1 MSAADKKDEMF
12 FEPQEYE
19 GTRKN
24 RINKDYCLKHALNN
38 LFGTDWVT
46 VDELIEISKQL
57 SQIYPNRVAKTS
69 NWGSDDAIYYVN
81 KKRMF
86 DDHERTFLYR
96 LRQIP
101 PNVWALENDT
111 ARRRFFVDMFNEL
124 YANYRGSRDF
134 LGENWFM
141 GVLQNVNLNHWV
153 CYKTAKA
160 THDWNTYFFKDSMG
174 KGIVPY
180 DKRTLIGKLVN
191 VARKNHQIYSQQKK
205 TRIEA
210 NAFENICLLFC
221 KSQMNPEQ
229 TVPKQARKIFPLE
242 SFKQIKSNASSGSS
256 SSGSSTGVTT
266 ISKVSPFRCVICNYT
281 GHRVQ
286 HTGLYPHT
294 DEAQTAFQAFLDN
307 QLSQP
312 L

>member
-19 GTRKN
+19 GTGKKRVNKN
-24 RINKDYCLKHALNN
+24 YCLKHALNN

-46 VDELIEISKQL
+46 VDELIQISKEL
-57 SQIYPNRVAKTS
+57 SQIFPNHDAKTS
-69 NWGSDDAIYYVN
+69 NWGSDDAIHYVN
-81 KKRMF
+81 RAHMF
-86 DDHERTFLYR
+86 DDQDDGTFLYR

-111 ARRRFFVDMFNEL
+111 ARRRFFVNMFNEL
-124 YANYRGSRDF
+124 RTKYRGSSDG
-134 LGENWFM
+134 LGGNWFM
-141 GVLQNVNLNHWV
+141 GVLQNVDLNHWV
-153 CYKTAKA
+153 CDKTAKA

-174 KGIVPY
+174 KGIIPRSQR
-180 DKRTLIGKLVN
+180 DLIGNLVD
-191 VARKNHQIYSQQKK
+191 VAKRNHQIYVANQK
-205 TRIEA
+205 

-221 KSQMNPEQ
+221 KSGMNPKQ
-229 TVPKQARKIFPLE
+229 TVPKQVRNIFPLE
-242 SFKQIKSNASSGSS
+242 SFKQIKSNSTGSS